1 MVIKRTFGGVEF
13 KLTLSSDE
21 LFDAFEEQQ
30 FLFDSEDVKDMLYDI
45 DTLGEYGIT
54 TEDALGMVDQMA
66 YEMRRNINKY
76 EMGWREARD
85 EAINQVLS
93 AEQSRREEV
102 TA

>member
-30 FLFDSEDVKDMLYDI
+30 FLFDSEDVKDMLYDT

-54 TEDALGMVDQMA
+54 TEDALDMVDQMA

-85 EAINQVLS
+85 EAINQVLRT
-93 AEQSRREEV
+93 EQSRREEMRE
-102 TA
+102 